1 MNHLSRLFSSTI
13 GRKAIMAV
21 TGIVLIGFLIGHLV
35 GNLQIFEEPD
45 RINGYAQFLHS
56 LGPVLWVMRI
66 TLLVCVGLH
75 IWAATVLTIQDRKA
89 RGSVAYRTKTWI
101 QATLASRY
109 MRWTGYVVLA
119 FILYHLAQF
128 TLGYV
133 QTASY
138 KENLPEY
145 TMKSDFHVLGIPVVR
160 AGTQVHDVR
169 TMVILGFSQPI
180 VACFYILAVG
190 LLSLHLLHGA
200 QSLFQTLGLRN
211 SSWGK
216 ALRVIVTLAC
226 LAYFLGNLAIPG
238 AVLTGNLKINSVP
251 ASSTP

>member
-1 MNHLSRLFSSTI
+1 MNPLGHLFCSTI
-13 GRKAIMAV
+13 GRKVIMAV
-21 TGIVLIGFLIGHLV
+21 TGIVLIGFVIGHLV
-35 GNLQIFEEPD
+35 GNLQVFEEPD
-45 RINGYAQFLHS
+45 RINGYAQFLHT

-66 TLLVCVGLH
+66 TLLVCAGLH
-75 IWAATVLTIQDRKA
+75 IWAAIVLTIEDRKA
-89 RGSVAYRTKTWI
+89 RGAVDYRTKTWI
-101 QATLASRY
+101 QATLSSRY

-119 FILYHLAQF
+119 FVIYHLAQF
-128 TLGYV
+128 TLGSV
-133 QTASY
+133 QSASY

-145 TMKSDFHVLGIPVVR
+145 TMNADYHVMGIPVVH
-160 AGTQVHDVR
+160 AGTHVHDVR
-169 TMVILGFSQPI
+169 SMVILGFSQPI
-180 VACFYILAVG
+180 VAFFYIFAVG

-216 ALRVIVTLAC
+216 ALRAIVTLAC

-238 AVLTGNLKINSVP
+238 AVLTGHLKLNPAS